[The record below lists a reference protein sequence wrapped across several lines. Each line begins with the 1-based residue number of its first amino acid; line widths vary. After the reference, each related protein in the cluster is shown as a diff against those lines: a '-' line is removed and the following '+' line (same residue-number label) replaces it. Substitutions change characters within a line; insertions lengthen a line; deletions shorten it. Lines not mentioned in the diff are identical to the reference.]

1 MPPRTTRTSLSAD
14 PSELTEHEGSLLA
27 LILRRQPVTGYQIVR
42 HYEQSPMGGFN
53 TSKGSIYP
61 AINRLRDWGF
71 ITPEPVPG
79 GRRGHEQQWRCTPEG
94 EAAIRRW
101 VQDLRD
107 SHILPFDPMRSK
119 ALSFEL
125 LPPDARLDWI
135 VDAKAQVMARM
146 EAIEADESA
155 GESAVEKLVREHAV
169 AQLRGRLQWLDKLLL
184 HSVKSRAD

>member
-1 MPPRTTRTSLSAD
+1 MPPRSTRTSLSPD

-27 LILRRQPVTGYQIVR
+27 LILRQQPVTGYQVVR

-61 AINRLRDWGF
+61 AIGRLRDWGF
-71 ITPEPVPG
+71 IIAEPIPG
-79 GRRGHEQQWRCTPEG
+79 GRRGHEQWRCTSDG

-107 SHILPFDPMRSK
+107 SHILQFDPLRTK

-125 LPPDARLDWI
+125 LPPDAQLDWV
-135 VDAKAQVMARM
+135 VDTKAQVTARL
-146 EAIEADESA
+146 EAIEADESD
-155 GESAVEKLVREHAV
+155 GDGAVARLVREHAV
-169 AQLRGRLQWLDKLLL
+169 AQLRARLQWLDKLLL
-184 HSVKSRAD
+184 HAVKNRAG